1 MIKKI
6 CYIYTTA
13 YYSAIKKNENY
24 SISSNM
30 DEPKYYHTKLS
41 ERQIPCDITYMW
53 NLNYDT
59 NEHVYKTEKTET
71 DSQTEGTDLWLPR
84 RRRGGGKID

>member
-1 MIKKI
+1 
-6 CYIYTTA
+6 
-13 YYSAIKKNENY
+13 
-24 SISSNM
+24 M

-59 NEHVYKTEKTET
+59 NEPVYKTEKNRNRLT
-71 DSQTEGTDLWLPR
+71 DRGNRLMVAKVEEG
-84 RRRGGGKID
+84 RGEN